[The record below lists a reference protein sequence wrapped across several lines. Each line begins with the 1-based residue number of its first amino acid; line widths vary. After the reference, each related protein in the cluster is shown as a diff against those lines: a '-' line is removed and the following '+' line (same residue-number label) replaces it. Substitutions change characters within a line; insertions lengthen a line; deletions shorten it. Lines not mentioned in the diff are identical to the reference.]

1 MSKSRQF
8 SPKSLWGKGLRA
20 KIGVD
25 VGGPDLYT
33 MVMKKRILLTLLLLS
48 LSGCRTFISHNSPY
62 RLWEWESLGYMGLD
76 YKEKREVVAFHD
88 KFHEV
93 VKILDKS
100 D

>member
-1 MSKSRQF
+1 
-8 SPKSLWGKGLRA
+8 
-20 KIGVD
+20 
-25 VGGPDLYT
+25 
-33 MVMKKRILLTLLLLS
+33 
-48 LSGCRTFISHNSPY
+48 
-62 RLWEWESLGYMGLD
+62 MGLD